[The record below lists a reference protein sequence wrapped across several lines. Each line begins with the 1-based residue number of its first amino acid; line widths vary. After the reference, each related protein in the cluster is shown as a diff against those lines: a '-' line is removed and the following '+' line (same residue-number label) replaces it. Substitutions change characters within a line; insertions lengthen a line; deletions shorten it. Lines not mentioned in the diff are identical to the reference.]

1 MKLTSRWSETYP
13 DGSKWYQ
20 PNIPRCL
27 ECVVSVSGSEKGGI
41 KTYSTKN
48 KMPSL
53 SRDRSRGGRTRR
65 WLRIP
70 ALNRRA
76 YHKMV
81 IRNAVSA
88 TDIPIVLLRGSI
100 QGQRSKDVGRSE
112 THHDAIVF
120 FDVTVVKQPR
130 RGTNGGARKT
140 PFCASLA
147 RTIALK
153 SNTASKAEW

>member
-1 MKLTSRWSETYP
+1 
-13 DGSKWYQ
+13 
-20 PNIPRCL
+20 
-27 ECVVSVSGSEKGGI
+27 
-41 KTYSTKN
+41 
-48 KMPSL
+48 MPSL
-53 SRDRSRGGRTRR
+53 NRDRSRGGRTTR

-76 YHKMV
+76 YHQMV

-88 TDIPIVLLRGSI
+88 TDIPIVLSRWSTRGR
-100 QGQRSKDVGRSE
+100 QGKKVGQSQ

-120 FDVTVVKQPR
+120 FDVTVAKQPR

-153 SNTASKAEW
+153 SSTTSKAE